1 MNDSDGTLARGAPHV
16 VRRMNA
22 WLLRDRANHPL
33 RRLDRYIFRQIL
45 GPFLFFVIVFTGVIW
60 LTQSLRV
67 IDTVVN
73 AGQSAIVFLEFT
85 ALLLPLVLAIV
96 LPVALFAAI
105 LYAINRLF
113 TDSEIV
119 VMMASGL
126 SGTSILRPVAAFS
139 ALVMLLVYA
148 LTLYL
153 MPTAQ
158 AEMRDR
164 ITEIRGDVAAAFIRE
179 GAFLSPVR
187 GVTVYLR
194 ETGDTGEMFGVF
206 VQDERDTERQVTY
219 TAERALLIR
228 DSQGTRLVMFDGIAQ
243 TRQQSGGPGALS
255 ILRFEQLAY
264 DLTQFQQGS
273 DVRARKPSEM
283 YLPELLSIDESN
295 AGRRPVSEYRAEAHE
310 ALSAPLYVIALPLLG
325 VAFVISAGF
334 RRQGFAGRIVL
345 AVVAALALRLCGLAL
360 KSAATSSEALWPLL
374 YVPPALGC
382 LLALLMLSGHWFGSR
397 RRTTLVAE
405 VSS

>member
-1 MNDSDGTLARGAPHV
+1 MPLA
-16 VRRMNA
+16 
-22 WLLRDRANHPL
+22 DRANHPL

-85 ALLLPLVLAIV
+85 ALLLPLVLSIV
-96 LPVALFAAI
+96 LPVALFSAI
-105 LYAINRLF
+105 LFAINRLF

-119 VMMASGL
+119 VMLASGL
-126 SGTSILRPVAAFS
+126 SGTSILRPVVAFS
-139 ALVMLLVYA
+139 ALVMLLVYG

-158 AEMRDR
+158 REMRDR
-164 ITEIRGDVAAAFIRE
+164 ISEIRGDVAAAFIRE
-179 GAFLSPVR
+179 GAFLTPIS

-206 VQDERDTERQVTY
+206 VQDERDPDNQITY
-219 TAERALLIR
+219 TAQRALLIR
-228 DSQGTRLVMFDGIAQ
+228 DDQGTRLVMFDGVAQ
-243 TRQQSGGPGALS
+243 TQLESSSGGLS

-264 DLTQFQQGS
+264 DLTQFQ
-273 DVRARKPSEM
+273 DRDPTRARKPSEM
-283 YLPELLSIDESN
+283 FLNELLAVDETN
-295 AGRRPVSEYRAEAHE
+295 AGVRPVSEYKAEAHE
-310 ALSAPLYVIALPLLG
+310 ALSAPLYVIALPLLA

-334 RRQGFAGRIVL
+334 RRQGFTGRIVL
-345 AVVAALALRLCGLAL
+345 AVVASVALRLCGLAL
-360 KSAATSSEALWPLL
+360 KSAATGAEPLWPLL
-374 YVPPALGC
+374 YIPPVLGC
-382 LLALLMLSGHWFGSR
+382 MLVLGMMSGQRLFPR
-397 RRTTLVAE
+397 RRVEAAP
-405 VSS
+405 